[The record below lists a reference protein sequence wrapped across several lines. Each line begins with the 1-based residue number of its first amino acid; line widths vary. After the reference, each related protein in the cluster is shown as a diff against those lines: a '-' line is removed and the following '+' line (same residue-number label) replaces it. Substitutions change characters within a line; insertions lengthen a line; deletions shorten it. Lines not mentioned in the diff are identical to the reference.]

1 MLKNHD
7 DFPPL
12 TFPCAGGGEIHLPR
26 DLAGGFG
33 VILFYRG
40 AWSPACNLQLS
51 AFSRAAEEFA
61 REGIKIVAVSVDDR
75 QATDALVEEY
85 KLVFP
90 VAYAADARAV
100 SAVTGVLVNEDAL
113 FLEATGFVIDPEGK
127 IVTIVSSSSEAADE
141 RIVTASNSAGEVG
154 RLMPD
159 DVLRLVS
166 HLKSSQAD
174 ERRGDNDNHRIDSPG
189 WDQ

>member
-12 TFPCAGGGEIHLPR
+12 TFPRAGGGEIHLPR

-51 AFSRAAEEFA
+51 AFSRAAGKLA
-61 REGIKIVAVSVDDR
+61 GEGIKIVAVSVDNR

-85 KLVFP
+85 RLAFP
-90 VAYAADARAV
+90 VAYAADPRAV
-100 SAVTGVLVNEDAL
+100 SAVTGALVNEDAL

-127 IVTIVSSSSEAADE
+127 VVTIVSSSSEAADD
-141 RIVTASNSAGEVG
+141 RIVTTSYSADAVG

-159 DVLRLVS
+159 DVLRLV
-166 HLKSSQAD
+166 HRLKASQASD
-174 ERRGDNDNHRIDSPG
+174 RRGDNDNHRT
-189 WDQ
+189 